1 MPSAANT
8 SSSPNASALSDRL
21 RSLPT
26 VALRPHPLNAN
37 VMPAAWLDKLEA
49 NIELQ
54 DGEYPP
60 LIVRPHPTERGAFEL
75 LDGHQRLE
83 VLRRRGVDTVVC
95 YVWACDD
102 ATALRLLATLNRLE
116 GADEPFRRA
125 ALLREL
131 NELLPAE
138 DLAALLPEDEQLIAD
153 TIGLLDI
160 DGDALAESLRAAEAA
175 ARPREHVVSFVIPW
189 DDQAVV
195 DDALRAAMET
205 QQGPNRRGGAL
216 VTICRRFLED
226 ADHA

>member
-8 SSSPNASALSDRL
+8 SSSPSANALSDRL

-49 NIELQ
+49 NIEQQ

-83 VLRRRGVDTVVC
+83 VLRRRGVDSVVC
-95 YVWACDD
+95 YVWVCDD

-138 DLAALLPEDEQLIAD
+138 DLPALLPEDEQLIAD

-160 DGDALAESLRAAEAA
+160 DGDALAAS
-175 ARPREHVVSFVIPW
+175 
-189 DDQAVV
+189 D
-195 DDALRAAMET
+195 
-205 QQGPNRRGGAL
+205 
-216 VTICRRFLED
+216 
-226 ADHA
+226 